1 VHFQF
6 FLSKSC
12 GKCLEN
18 HPEVRVAVLQNSR
31 DKCRSHAVEIRHGS
45 EAQSEAELF
54 GRQMFNQLTN
64 NTQLAI
70 R

>member
-1 VHFQF
+1 
-6 FLSKSC
+6 
-12 GKCLEN
+12 
-18 HPEVRVAVLQNSR
+18 VRVAVLQNSR
-31 DKCRSHAVEIRHGS
+31 DKCRNHALEIRHGS
-45 EAQSEAELF
+45 EAQSETELL

>member
-1 VHFQF
+1 MCVT
-6 FLSKSC
+6 
-12 GKCLEN
+12 
-18 HPEVRVAVLQNSR
+18 VLQNSNGER
-31 DKCRSHAVEIRHGS
+31 RSHALEMRHGS
-45 EAQSEAELF
+45 EVQSETELL